1 MKRTPMGIGALVIG
15 LGLLTTMPAAAQRD
29 FSSVEIETIRV
40 ADGVYMLVGSGGN
53 IGLSI
58 GEDGPFVVD
67 DQFAPLTE
75 KINAA
80 ITALTDQPVRFV
92 VNTHWHPDHTGGN
105 ENYGTAGATI
115 VAHEKVRERLTTE
128 HYIAAFD
135 MRSPAAPA
143 AALPVI
149 TFNDEA
155 NFYFNGDRVH
165 VFHVDPAH
173 TDGDA
178 IVHWVEANV
187 MHTGDLF
194 RTTSTGYPFIDTGT
208 GGRIDGVIA
217 AANII
222 IRLANSETKIVPGHG
237 ELATVDD
244 VVAYRNM
251 LTTVRDRVRL
261 MIADGLSKD
270 QIVRAKPNGDLDA
283 IWGGN
288 MAPDQWVGI
297 VYDSMTNP

>member
-1 MKRTPMGIGALVIG
+1 MQHYALSALAMTTLVSISLADPVHARQG
-15 LGLLTTMPAAAQRD
+15 LED
-29 FSSVEIETIRV
+29 VEIQTIPV
-40 ADGVYMLVGSGGN
+40 ADGIYMLAGQGGN
-53 IGLSI
+53 IGLSV
-58 GEDGPFVVD
+58 GEDGAFVVD

-80 ITALTDQPVRFV
+80 IAALTDQPVQFV

-115 VAHEKVRERLTTE
+115 VAHENVRARMTE
-128 HYIAAFD
+128 EQYIPAFD
-135 MRSPAAPA
+135 MRSPPAPA
-143 AALPVI
+143 VALPVI
-149 TFNDEA
+149 TFSDEA

-187 MHTGDLF
+187 LHAGDLL
-194 RTTSTGYPFIDTGT
+194 RTPSAGYPFIDTGT
-208 GGRIDGVIA
+208 GGRIEGVIA

-222 IRLANSETKIVPGHG
+222 IRMANSETKIIPGHG
-237 ELATVDD
+237 EVATVDD
-244 VVAYRNM
+244 VVAYRDM
-251 LTTVRDRVRL
+251 LTTVRDRMRL

-270 QIVRAKPNGDLDA
+270 QIIRAKPTREFDA
-283 IWGGN
+283 AWTGT
-288 MAPDQWVGI
+288 MPVDQWVGI